1 VRTAG
6 TVDLKQLRE
15 VEKMK
20 NREKE
25 RNEKEIKGKR

>member
-1 VRTAG
+1 M
-6 TVDLKQLRE
+6 VDLMQLGE